1 MNLTDLRDDLARRGT
16 TGLLVLKGDEALVEW
31 YAEGWNA
38 ERPHYTASLAKA
50 IVGGTSLILALQDAL
65 LGADDPA
72 VRYVPQWLGV
82 PLKQDIT
89 VRHLATHSSGLAD
102 TEHVDEPDWMRRF
115 WKRDEPDPFT
125 VARDDV
131 PMQFA
136 PGTDYEYSNPGMA
149 MLAYCVTAA
158 LQGTGH
164 KDIRT
169 LLHDRV
175 FEPIGIA
182 EGTYSIGYGATYTV
196 EGLPLVANWGGGS
209 MTPHQIA
216 RLGRLMLQRGAW
228 DGRQLLDP
236 DVVAQA
242 LTYGGTALP
251 HRSAENPVPA
261 SGLCWYT
268 NEDGVWPHVPADAFA
283 GGGAGHQLLLVVPSF
298 DLVVVRQGEHL
309 EGDRKGGFWGPVYR
323 RLFMPLMAA
332 LQSST

>member
-1 MNLTDLRDDLARRGT
+1 LHAVRDDLSQRGT
-16 TGLLVLKGDEALVEW
+16 TGLLVQRGNETLLEW
-31 YAEGWNA
+31 YAEGWSA

-50 IVGGTSLILALQDAL
+50 IVGGTSLLLAMQDAL
-65 LGADDPA
+65 IGADDPA
-72 VRYVPQWLGV
+72 VRYVPQWMGV
-82 PLKQDIT
+82 PLKEDVT

-102 TEHVDEPDWMRRF
+102 TEHVDDPDWMRRF

-158 LQGTGH
+158 LQSSASAH

-169 LLHDRV
+169 LLRDRV
-175 FEPIGIA
+175 FEPLGIA
-182 EGTYSIGYGATYTV
+182 ADAYSIGYGATYAV

-209 MTPHQIA
+209 MTPRQIA
-216 RLGRLMLQRGAW
+216 RIGRLMLQRGAW
-228 DGRQLLDP
+228 EGRRLLDP
-236 DVVAQA
+236 DVVRQT

-251 HRSAENPVPA
+251 QRGPDNPVPA

-268 NEDGVWPHVPADAFA
+268 NEDGVWPQVPADAFA
-283 GGGAGHQLLLVVPSF
+283 GGGAGHQLLLVVPSL
-298 DLVVVRQGEHL
+298 DLAIVRQGEHL
-309 EGDRKGGFWGPVYR
+309 EADRSAGFWGPAYR
-323 RLFMPLMAA
+323 RLFAPLMAA
-332 LQSST
+332 LR